1 MIKQT
6 RSSRSDKSVIQ
17 TERLSSPH
25 LESLF
30 LTLLFLDTFATLK
43 NMLDQKTIN
52 ELKTA
57 LEKERELL
65 VGELKTIATPDPN
78 LEGDW
83 DVKHEEWSENQIT
96 SQEALESD
104 ESVNESD
111 EDMKNKALSDHLEL
125 RLKEVN
131 DALKRVENKTYGI
144 CRVCKNPISIDR
156 LKANPAADTDIEHTK
171 EIHAG

>member
-1 MIKQT
+1 
-6 RSSRSDKSVIQ
+6 
-17 TERLSSPH
+17 
-25 LESLF
+25 
-30 LTLLFLDTFATLK
+30 
-43 NMLDQKTIN
+43 MLDQKTIN

-65 VGELKTIATPDPN
+65 ISELKTIATPDPHLKDN
-78 LEGDW
+78 W

-96 SQEALESD
+96 SEEALESD

-131 DALKRVENKTYGI
+131 DALKRMENGTYGI
-144 CRVCKNPISIDR
+144 CEVCKKDIEMDR
-156 LKANPAADTDIEHTK
+156 MEVNPAARTCKKHLENL
-171 EIHAG
+171 

>member
-1 MIKQT
+1 
-6 RSSRSDKSVIQ
+6 
-17 TERLSSPH
+17 
-25 LESLF
+25 
-30 LTLLFLDTFATLK
+30 
-43 NMLDQKTIN
+43 MLDQKTIS

-65 VGELKTIATPDPN
+65 ISELKTIATPDPN

-83 DVKHEEWSENQIT
+83 DVKHEEWGEDQIT
-96 SQEALESD
+96 SEEELEAG

-131 DALKRVENKTYGI
+131 DALKRIEDGTYGV
-144 CRVCKNPISIDR
+144 CQVCKNPIPIER
-156 LKANPAADTDIEHTK
+156 LKANPAADTDIEHAK

>member
-1 MIKQT
+1 
-6 RSSRSDKSVIQ
+6 
-17 TERLSSPH
+17 
-25 LESLF
+25 
-30 LTLLFLDTFATLK
+30 
-43 NMLDQKTIN
+43 MLDQKITN

-65 VGELKTIATPDPN
+65 ISELKTIATPDPK

-83 DVKHEEWSENQIT
+83 DIKHEEWGENQIT
-96 SQEALESD
+96 SEEELEAG
-104 ESVNESD
+104 ESVNEVD

-131 DALKRVENKTYGI
+131 DALKRIEYGTYGV
-144 CRVCKNPISIDR
+144 CQVCKNPIPIER
-156 LKANPAADTDIEHTK
+156 LKANPAADTDIEHAK